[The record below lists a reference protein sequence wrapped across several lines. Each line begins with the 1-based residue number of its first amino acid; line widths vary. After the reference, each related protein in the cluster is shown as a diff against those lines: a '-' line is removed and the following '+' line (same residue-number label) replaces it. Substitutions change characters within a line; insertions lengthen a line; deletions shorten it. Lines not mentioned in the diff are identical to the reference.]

1 MIINKSKANI
11 ILNCNLGFPIH
22 TLKKHSSGKSGIK
35 CTQGVTVD
43 IFCPYRL
50 ATDLILLRLFLSMI
64 LVKLVG
70 LIDSK

>member
-35 CTQGVTVD
+35 CTQRVTVD
-43 IFCPYRL
+43 IF
-50 ATDLILLRLFLSMI
+50 LS
-64 LVKLVG
+64 LSFDGEFDPFASFFVDDFGKTRQV
-70 LIDSK
+70 D